1 TVALPSGRNRRA
13 DHAAAGGRGDL
24 RRTRPGRRRRTRGDR
39 PSPRQAERNR
49 QGPDRGRRRAARRS
63 GPRGRGGP
71 LVVEGLGRRKRGE
84 KLMLAALT
92 SRLGL
97 GIIGVGAIIAALLLA
112 TNLGKAHGTIKSLK
126 ADLVSTNEA
135 WGECRADLAIQQA
148 QNLEL
153 RGALDV
159 QNAAV
164 QDWKRKAE
172 RVQAEA

>member
-1 TVALPSGRNRRA
+1 
-13 DHAAAGGRGDL
+13 
-24 RRTRPGRRRRTRGDR
+24 
-39 PSPRQAERNR
+39 
-49 QGPDRGRRRAARRS
+49 
-63 GPRGRGGP
+63 
-71 LVVEGLGRRKRGE
+71 
-84 KLMLAALT
+84 MLAALT

-97 GIIGVGAIIAALLLA
+97 GIIGIGAIIAALVLA
-112 TNLGKAHGTIKSLK
+112 LNLGKAHGTIRGLN

-135 WGECRADLAIQQA
+135 WGKCRSDLAIQQA

-172 RVQAEA
+172 RVQAEADRKLAKARKEAADYRAQARRLMAAKPQSPDRCQAASELYLEAAGSRP

>member
-1 TVALPSGRNRRA
+1 
-13 DHAAAGGRGDL
+13 
-24 RRTRPGRRRRTRGDR
+24 
-39 PSPRQAERNR
+39 
-49 QGPDRGRRRAARRS
+49 
-63 GPRGRGGP
+63 
-71 LVVEGLGRRKRGE
+71 
-84 KLMLAALT
+84 MLAALT

-97 GIIGVGAIIAALLLA
+97 GVIGVGAIIAALLLA
-112 TNLGKAHGTIKSLK
+112 TNLGKAHGTIKGLK

-135 WGECRADLAIQQA
+135 WGVCRSDLAIQQA

-172 RVQAEA
+172 RVQAEADRKLAKARKEAADYRAQARRIMAAKPQSPDRCQAASQLYLEAFGEAR